1 MSGDFRY
8 SYDLFLDDG
17 DFYSSV
23 NDFLDLFDH
32 NNRVVNNFLNF
43 FYPISV
49 HDFLLD
55 DFNFLDGRYFN
66 LDLDNLFNS
75 LRYFNYLFDGLDDSN
90 WLFNDNFNDFR
101 HVDDLVD
108 CLFSTSP
115 LNNLNYFFNYAVE
128 RLNDFDNLLNDFLLD
143 DFDFNNFSDDLFN
156 CHDLLLDNLNFFD
169 LNNSVVDDLLN
180 DNWFFNFNYLL
191 SDHFDFNDL
200 GDLDYSFDDLFND
213 SWDFNYLFSV
223 LRYLNNFFN
232 DVVDDFNDFNWNM
245 DDFLD
250 LLDLDNLD

>member
-49 HDFLLD
+49 NDFLLD

-75 LRYFNYLFDGLDDSN
+75 LRYFNYLF
-90 WLFNDNFNDFR
+90 
-101 HVDDLVD
+101 
-108 CLFSTSP
+108 
-115 LNNLNYFFNYAVE
+115 
-128 RLNDFDNLLNDFLLD
+128 
-143 DFDFNNFSDDLFN
+143 
-156 CHDLLLDNLNFFD
+156 
-169 LNNSVVDDLLN
+169 
-180 DNWFFNFNYLL
+180 
-191 SDHFDFNDL
+191 
-200 GDLDYSFDDLFND
+200 
-213 SWDFNYLFSV
+213 SV
-223 LRYLNNFFN
+223 LRYLYHFFN
-232 DVVDDFNDFNWNM
+232 DIIHNVDDLDWHMNDLLN
-245 DDFLD
+245 FLD
-250 LLDLDNLD
+250 FDHFN